1 MCSAD
6 IWIVSRKF
14 QTFCVI
20 QNILYCH
27 EVEFYEFLLNLNCS
41 ELHIFVM
48 PTEISCSMKKIRCLC
63 NLNMMHA
70 VRVLFKNYKYI
81 AILLSLTIQTISRN
95 TLSEAA
101 KLYRQ
106 KNSSKR
112 NIIRDGL
119 FLKKIK

>member
-1 MCSAD
+1 
-6 IWIVSRKF
+6 
-14 QTFCVI
+14 
-20 QNILYCH
+20 
-27 EVEFYEFLLNLNCS
+27 
-41 ELHIFVM
+41 
-48 PTEISCSMKKIRCLC
+48 
-63 NLNMMHA
+63 MMHA

-119 FLKKIK
+119 FLKKIKWD